1 MRNKKDKH
9 QKKVKKIPIW
19 PIIFIPLLVVG
30 VTLAQYVAEKHKEDV
45 IQTGSFY
52 FESTL
57 LKEENPPIYE
67 YEKGVNSISVDLN
80 NFVDE
85 LRNSELNIDYIVSL
99 TDSNGNTMTDINGN
113 TIADKTGVL
122 PKNRRH
128 TENIKFENLK
138 SGTYTVTA
146 NATGPFQKTL
156 KANFVITQRDDE
168 IKYSVSDSIRS
179 AILQLTVST
188 QDYSGD
194 VQINWPEGVSPDSS
208 ESKFQNVNS
217 GFLQGNCLIHF
228 EANSEYTFNFFKKDP
243 NNVFKTENFSIEK
256 K

>member
-1 MRNKKDKH
+1 MHKKKDKH
-9 QKKVKKIPIW
+9 QRNIKKIPIW
-19 PIIFIPLLVVG
+19 PIIFIPLLVAG
-30 VTLAQYVAEKHKEDV
+30 VTFAQYVSEKHNEAV
-45 IQTGSFY
+45 FQTGSFY
-52 FESTL
+52 FESTV

-67 YEKGVNSISVDLN
+67 YEKGVNSISIDLN
-80 NFVDE
+80 NFADE
-85 LRNSELNIDYIVSL
+85 LRNSELDINYTVSL
-99 TDSNGNTMTDINGN
+99 TDSNGNTMTDMNGN

-122 PKNRRH
+122 PKNRKH
-128 TENIKFENLK
+128 TENIEFKNLK

-146 NATGPFQKTL
+146 NATSPFQKTL
-156 KANFVITQRDDE
+156 KANFVITQKDDE

-179 AILQLTVST
+179 AILQLTIST

-194 VQINWPEGVSPDSS
+194 IQINWPEGVSPNSS
-208 ESKFQNVNS
+208 DSKFQNVNT
-217 GFLQGNCLIHF
+217 GFSQGNYVIHF